1 MAPTDAGIP
10 MDSNRIGSA
19 PESLYE
25 KAAVSVQPEQ
35 SEFNITT
42 GDYGVE
48 SDRESVDVVIVT
60 GADAANHLL
69 PLRDDFDPAFTFRSI
84 LLASALSCFQAVV
97 YQIYMVGY
105 QSIKPSPDP
114 VRPSKDSLI

>member
-1 MAPTDAGIP
+1 MAPTIDEIP
-10 MDSNRIGSA
+10 MDSDRIGSA
-19 PESLYE
+19 PAGLDE
-25 KAAVSVQPEQ
+25 KAAVSVQPEN
-35 SEFNITT
+35 SEFDITT
-42 GDYGVE
+42 GNYGVE

-60 GADAANHLL
+60 GADAADHLL

-105 QSIKPSPDP
+105 LPIHRPPPQLLY
-114 VRPSKDSLI
+114 VRRKIR